1 MGLAAALGGSDT
13 EVEARLGRRRT
24 ELRKYGISDGRPLRS
39 ILRTTRSTSGRNSQ
53 QKQFAYNLFYQTCLM
68 KLGVS
73 FWTFGMNIQNFKDG
87 FLLTRRLR
95 VRGIRRRSAM
105 ARQVVGLLFAIGL
118 AGPAFAEKNL
128 NSVAVTVG
136 DLGNPFFVQIAH
148 GAQDQAKKFN
158 PAVKFAAQ
166 SSNYDVNNQAN
177 QVDNFISAG
186 DQLLILN
193 AADSKGIAPAV
204 IRAKAAG
211 MTVVAV
217 DVTADG
223 GVDATVTSNNKQAG
237 ELAGQYLAD
246 RLKGKG
252 QVVIVNGPPVSSIQD
267 RVAGFLEVM
276 KKYPGIKILSQ
287 DQNAGG
293 SRDGGLR
300 VMTDLLTAFP
310 KIDAVFSINDPQ
322 AVGCD
327 LAAKQAGRKD
337 FFIVSVDGAPEVVP
351 FLKDPTS
358 LIAATAAQDPYTM
371 AEKAVSIGYDIIN
384 GKKPAS
390 PLTLIPVQLITKD
403 NVNSYQG
410 WTK

>member
-1 MGLAAALGGSDT
+1 
-13 EVEARLGRRRT
+13 
-24 ELRKYGISDGRPLRS
+24 
-39 ILRTTRSTSGRNSQ
+39 
-53 QKQFAYNLFYQTCLM
+53 
-68 KLGVS
+68 
-73 FWTFGMNIQNFKDG
+73 
-87 FLLTRRLR
+87 
-95 VRGIRRRSAM
+95 
-105 ARQVVGLLFAIGL
+105 
-118 AGPAFAEKNL
+118 
-128 NSVAVTVG
+128 
-136 DLGNPFFVQIAH
+136 
-148 GAQDQAKKFN
+148 
-158 PAVKFAAQ
+158 
-166 SSNYDVNNQAN
+166 
-177 QVDNFISAG
+177 
-186 DQLLILN
+186 
-193 AADSKGIAPAV
+193 
-204 IRAKAAG
+204 
-211 MTVVAV
+211 
-217 DVTADG
+217 
-223 GVDATVTSNNKQAG
+223 
-237 ELAGQYLAD
+237 
-246 RLKGKG
+246 LKGKG
-252 QVVIVNGPPVSSIQD
+252 QVVIVNGPPVSSIAD

-371 AEKAVSIGYDIIN
+371 SEKAVTIGYDIMN

-390 PLTLIPVQLITKD
+390 AVTLISVQLITKD